1 MSPLV
6 TPQLQIQTI
15 TRAVRQL
22 LGALPWPDPLLLAL
36 PELGTALGCDRLRV
50 WQVHQPLPSQD
61 LWLSPYADWSRDDK
75 RIPSPAQITPLPSF
89 NYWLSRLSAGHS
101 LQTWVGEFPGVEQQW
116 LQSLGIT
123 SVLALP
129 ITVEENLW
137 GIFTVEYTQAMYHW
151 PEEEIVAIQTFTEPL
166 GGVLGLRRSSC
177 PINASEKQLQEQDE
191 ILVQLSRRKS
201 LHQGDLY
208 QALQEIVATAA
219 TTLGVSRTSVWLYT
233 KDRIK
238 IRCVTLYERLD
249 DRYSSGQE
257 LAAAD
262 YPDYFRGL
270 EQERVIAAHD
280 AVTDQRTHEFAQG
293 YLIPLG
299 ITAMLDAPIW
309 AEGVMIGVV
318 CHEHIASPRRWT
330 VAEQQFAASIADLV
344 SLAIE
349 ASDRHR
355 ALADLQASEERLKS
369 FFQATSEAVVIH
381 DQGRIIDINTA
392 AEDLFGYTPQEM
404 IGQSVLMVTDPASR
418 ELIISRIQQPSDQ
431 PVEAVGQRK
440 DGSTF
445 IGEIQGKSIFFQGRP
460 ARVVGIRD
468 ITQRKQAETDL
479 RLAAQREQL
488 LAEIA
493 LRIRRSL
500 ELQDILNTTVVE
512 VRHCLHADRVFIAY
526 LAPHPCR
533 VKIVAA
539 ASHQTW
545 ETDLEQLLNQPVYL
559 ESLLEIATLD
569 NQSIPK
575 IQDFNRGELNPELAA
590 IYQEHQIQSSLVIP
604 IPQDHCGD
612 QVVLVIQ
619 QCTVLRFWQPFE
631 LQLLEQLANHVAIAL
646 QQAALYQKLAAL
658 NANLEYQVEERT
670 GQLRQKMSELE
681 ELNRL
686 KDVFLHAVSH
696 DLRTPVLGT
705 LMVLNN
711 LMPDILDKNEK
722 TDISVPVRVL
732 KRMIQSHERQLTLI
746 ESLLDIHFDD
756 EQTMDL
762 DITPLDFREF
772 LEGILIDL
780 QPLLDKNQAYLNNHI
795 PEILPPVLAD
805 ASQLRRVF
813 ENLITNALKHNRP
826 GLTLTF
832 TAQTEGQC
840 LLCTVADD
848 GVGILPEQLEHLF
861 DLYYRGKQ
869 SRQRSGIGLGL
880 YLCRQIIQAHQGKIG
895 VMSQPGEGATFWMT
909 LPVVFQESPRETES

>member
-1 MSPLV
+1 MSPIV
-6 TPQLQIQTI
+6 TPQLQLQTI

-22 LGALPWPDPLLLAL
+22 LTALPWPEPLLLAL
-36 PELGTALGCDRLRV
+36 PELGLGLGCDRLRL

-61 LWLSPYADWSRDDK
+61 LWLSPYADWGRHEKAS
-75 RIPSPAQITPLPSF
+75 PSPAQITPLPSF
-89 NYWLSRLSAGHS
+89 NYWLSRLSAGHN
-101 LQTWVGEFPGVEQQW
+101 LQTWVGEFPGVEQEW

-129 ITVEENLW
+129 ITVEGQLW
-137 GIFTVEYTQAMYHW
+137 GIFTVEYAQAMYHW

-166 GGVLGLRRSSC
+166 GGVLELRRSSC
-177 PINASEKQLQEQDE
+177 PINVNEKQLQEQDE

-201 LHQGDLY
+201 LHQGDLH

-219 TTLGVSRTSVWLYT
+219 TTLGVARTSVWLYT

-238 IRCVTLYERLD
+238 IRCVTLYERLE

-262 YPDYFRGL
+262 YPDYFHAL

-280 AVTDQRTHEFAQG
+280 AVTDSRTHEFAQG
-293 YLIPLG
+293 YLIPLE

-309 AEGVMIGVV
+309 AEGTMIGVV
-318 CHEHIASPRRWT
+318 CHEHLVSQRRWT

-349 ASDRHR
+349 ASDRHK
-355 ALADLQASEERLKS
+355 ALAELQTSEDRLKS
-369 FFQATSEAVVIH
+369 FFQATSEAVIIH
-381 DQGRIIDINTA
+381 DQGRIIDINES
-392 AEDLFGYTPQEM
+392 AEDLFGYTPTEM

-431 PVEAVGQRK
+431 PFEAVGQRK
-440 DGSTF
+440 NGSTF
-445 IGEIQGKSIFFQGRP
+445 VGEIQGKSIFYQGRP

-545 ETDLEQLLNQPVYL
+545 ETDLDELLNQPVYL
-559 ESLLEIATLD
+559 ESLLEVATP
-569 NQSIPK
+569 SSPSGPK
-575 IQDFNRGELNPELAA
+575 MQDFNITELNSDLQT
-590 IYQEHQIQSSLVIP
+590 IYQDHHIQASLVIP

-619 QCTVLRFWQPFE
+619 QCTVPRIWQPFE
-631 LQLLEQLANHVAIAL
+631 LQLLEQLANQVAIAL

-670 GQLRQKMSELE
+670 VQLRQKMTELE

-711 LMPDILDKNEK
+711 LMPQKTDE

-732 KRMIQSHERQLTLI
+732 QRMIQSHERQLTLI

-762 DITPLDFREF
+762 DLAPLNIGEF
-772 LEGILIDL
+772 LGGILMDL
-780 QPLLDKNQAYLNNHI
+780 QPLLDKNQAYIRNEI
-795 PEILPPVLAD
+795 PDDLPMVLAD
-805 ASQLRRVF
+805 ISQLRRVF

-832 TAQTEGQC
+832 TARTQDQT
-840 LLCTVADD
+840 LLCTVEDD

-880 YLCRQIIQAHQGKIG
+880 YLCRQIIHAHHGKIG
-895 VMSQPGEGATFWMT
+895 VMSTPGAGATFWMT
-909 LPVVFQESPRETES
+909 LPVIFDTLP